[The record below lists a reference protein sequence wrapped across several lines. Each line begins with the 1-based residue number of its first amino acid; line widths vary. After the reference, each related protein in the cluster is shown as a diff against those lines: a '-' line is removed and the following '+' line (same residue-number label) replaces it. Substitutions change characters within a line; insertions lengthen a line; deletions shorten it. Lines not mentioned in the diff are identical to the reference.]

1 MQMIMFTML
10 LSNGSV
16 KNRSNHLRLQSLLW
30 YSLGFLHMSNHAVQA
45 FGLNVPGYNALK
57 HPTVS
62 SLGMSAV
69 DVTNTDDLKPG
80 IAAIDMMNPEFQKTL
95 EELRHF
101 PYFRLYS
108 CDMLGSCEYMPQELF
123 ECYSQSCEIY
133 PVDEDEVPIDI
144 MTVDSEE
151 HDFELDGWARWD
163 MPTEDYYDTD
173 QFPEEYTAYDG
184 SMVWRFI
191 HEKICFEDGSN
202 DLEEWKADFNKAVSG
217 LHSMISAQVVK
228 GMETKI
234 AEGDE
239 EAAELDVNAE
249 FSRRLSINGETPK
262 ALENLYFGYMLM
274 LTAVSKARERIL
286 SDIELDKIH
295 SEEAALLQKIV
306 SSKLLDD
313 ASVSVA
319 SAKLHDHAVKDEC
332 SVTALWEARMR
343 TRELMRIMNCVQC
356 NKCRLHGKISVL
368 GLSTALQVLLGR
380 TGEGGDP
387 NRIHRVELAAMLTT
401 LSKFSNAVSYCTNFR
416 S

>member
-1 MQMIMFTML
+1 ML

-57 HPTVS
+57 HPAVS

-80 IAAIDMMNPEFQKTL
+80 IAAIDTMNPEFQKTL

-184 SMVWRFI
+184 SMVWSFI
-191 HEKICFEDGSN
+191 HEKICFKDGSN

-249 FSRRLSINGETPK
+249 FSRRLSTNGETPK